1 MRIRSITSFI
11 FLAYFIPMNI
21 SAQEL
26 ATPIQVKKADIAT
39 YTDIKPFIAAAY
51 PNKTCENCQVQS
63 FILTG
68 SGIENNIPVSFT
80 EYSSCGKLTEKQRAL
95 IDKYGE
101 KGISFTLE
109 KIMMIKF
116 GVPGTPYNPNDKVS
130 VSVPP
135 ILMTI
140 KE

>member
-1 MRIRSITSFI
+1 MRIQFITSFI
-11 FLAYFIPMNI
+11 FLAYFIPMKS

-26 ATPIQVKKADIAT
+26 AAAIQVKKADIAT
-39 YTDIKPFIAAAY
+39 YTDIKPFITAAY
-51 PNKTCENCQVQS
+51 PCKSCENCQVQN

-80 EYSSCGKLTEKQRAL
+80 ESSSCGKLTEKQRAL